1 MFASGGVS
9 TMPATIGPWRRIRQA
24 LTLSRR
30 PALSSLLGVLAITLI
45 LFFTV
50 AFTARLILGR

>member
-1 MFASGGVS
+1 
-9 TMPATIGPWRRIRQA
+9 MPATIGPWRRIRQA
-24 LTLSRR
+24 LTLFRR